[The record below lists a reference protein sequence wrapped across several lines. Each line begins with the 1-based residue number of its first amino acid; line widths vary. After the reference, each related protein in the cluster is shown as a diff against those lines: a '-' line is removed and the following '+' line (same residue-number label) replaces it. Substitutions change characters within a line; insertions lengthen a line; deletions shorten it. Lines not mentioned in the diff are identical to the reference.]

1 MINCDYCVSLRDKW
15 FRQTIL
21 KLNDCPNRAS
31 IPHSSVHLL
40 QVGRRLFRKTIYP
53 RGPRIINWKL
63 KQIQSECLYQSRSIA
78 EKSELIVVNFFYS
91 LEPAFKRHSILYHN
105 REQLNWTDICGIT
118 SDNITQSSLY
128 SRGAAHVLTMT
139 DRGRPSKGAPS
150 VKEIQGLLM

>member
-40 QVGRRLFRKTIYP
+40 QFGRRLFRKTIYP

-63 KQIQSECLYQSRSIA
+63 KQIQSECLYRSRSIT
-78 EKSELIVVNFFYS
+78 EKSELIVVNFLLFFGTGF
-91 LEPAFKRHSILYHN
+91 LAPLYHN
-105 REQLNWTDICGIT
+105 REQLNWTDMCGITFT